1 MKFQIERHNLLSG
14 VQQVVGVVERRNT
27 MPILSHLLISA
38 TLQKGEEQEGNVSLF
53 ATDMEMGIR
62 DHYPAQVTLSGQI
75 TLPARKLLEIVRELP
90 EGMVKITQQENHWIS
105 IESGNAIFKIAGLP
119 PDEFPSFSQPGEEE
133 NAKTE
138 IDPEIL
144 SRLIQKTV
152 FAVGE
157 NDPRYILNGL
167 LIQMRRVTEAKS
179 VIRLVAT
186 DGNRLALAEEVIK
199 RPASWP
205 MEESVILPKKAILE
219 IKRLIDDTWAKEKG
233 EKKSEPTMAL
243 GKGVLTFQYGT
254 ATLSARLLQ
263 GNYPNYQQVI
273 PKENHQKVSANKTAI
288 LGAIG
293 RVSILANEKTSI
305 IKVSIEKG
313 QIVFKSNSPEMGE
326 AIEIVATSF
335 DGEPFT
341 ILFSASYLRDIL
353 LSLDDEEV
361 VFEFKNAESACLI
374 QEKSGRFL
382 SILMPLRDD

>member
-1 MKFQIERHNLLSG
+1 MKFQIERNNLLSG

-38 TLQKGEEQEGNVSLF
+38 TLQKGEEPEGKVSLF
-53 ATDMEMGIR
+53 ATDMEIGIR
-62 DHYPAQVTLSGQI
+62 DHYPAQVTISGQI

-138 IDPEIL
+138 INPEIL

-186 DGNRLALAEEVIK
+186 DGHRLALAEEVIK
-199 RPASWP
+199 RPAAWP
-205 MEESVILPKKAILE
+205 AEESVILPKKAILE
-219 IKRLIDDTWAKEKG
+219 IKRLIDETLKGKG
-233 EKKSEPTMAL
+233 EQKTEPTMAL
-243 GKGVLTFQYGT
+243 GRGVLTFQYGT

-273 PKENHQKVSANKTAI
+273 PKENHQKISASKVAI
-288 LGAIG
+288 LGALG
-293 RVSILANEKTSI
+293 RVSILSSEKTSI

-326 AIEIVATSF
+326 AIETVATSF
-335 DGEPFT
+335 DGEPFNS
-341 ILFSASYLRDIL
+341 LFSANYLRDIL
-353 LSLDDEEV
+353 LALDDEEV

-382 SILMPLRDD
+382 AILMPLRDD